1 MASKLRWRK
10 RWRYNLNWE
19 RLSKNEPPLL
29 KTEEDATNQ
38 ALQPSSR
45 CRPDLHQCQ
54 PLEPAERR
62 RSSSRIQMHIKRFWQ
77 ILGAT
82 TAALFSCV
90 TIIMVADYRNTLRL
104 RSQIGMLA
112 IGSTVDDVHTQLG
125 EPTDI
130 WTATLEN
137 EETGAFDDDY
147 TYWKYCSQFDWDGQR
162 SRWND
167 APFIPYWLSRLNPQV
182 DGDHDSVVVLR
193 FKDGRLVSTENSVV
207 ENLIGRNPAI
217 SF

>member
-1 MASKLRWRK
+1 MPANKAMHRSRESGRIQF
-10 RWRYNLNWE
+10 E
-19 RLSKNEPPLL
+19 HHLS
-29 KTEEDATNQ
+29 
-38 ALQPSSR
+38 
-45 CRPDLHQCQ
+45 RPGDF
-54 PLEPAERR
+54 R
-62 RSSSRIQMHIKRFWQ
+62 RSSSRNPMQIKRFWR

-82 TAALFSCV
+82 SATLFLCV
-90 TIIMVADYRNTLRL
+90 AIIMVVDYRSTIRL

-112 IGSTVDDVHTQLG
+112 IGTKEDDVRAQMG
-125 EPTDI
+125 DPTDV

-137 EETGAFDDDY
+137 EETGVFDAGC
-147 TYWKYCSQFDWDGQR
+147 TYWNYCSQFDWDGQR

-193 FKDGRLVSTENSVV
+193 FKDGRLDSTENSIV
-207 ENLIGRNPAI
+207 ENLIGRNPVI